1 MLRQPPPPKPKDKV
15 VEPLVIHWRIDAWF
29 PDLGPK
35 AKVLKRYHE
44 ELLSVNKSI
53 NLIGPNSIS
62 NADLIHFADSILASR
77 AIHKSSAGHEIFDIG
92 SGNGFPG
99 LVYSV
104 LFPDVKVHL
113 VDNDPRK
120 AEFLRNMIRVLDLKN
135 TDVIEKAF
143 EALPAESMK
152 YAMSRGLAAI
162 PKALLLARKPLKVN
176 GVFYSVKGTEWPLE
190 IAEMP
195 TQLCSFWNSGLISE
209 YSLPVGD
216 LKFFVVGSE
225 KIKN

>member
-15 VEPLVIHWRIDAWF
+15 AEPLVINWRIDAWF
-29 PDLGPK
+29 PELGAK
-35 AKVLKRYHE
+35 TKVLKKFHE
-44 ELLSVNKSI
+44 DLLNVNKSL

-62 NADLIHFADSILASR
+62 NADLMHFADSILACR
-77 AIHKSSAGHEIFDIG
+77 AIHKSSAGHEIYDIG

-99 LVYSV
+99 IVYSI

-113 VDNDPRK
+113 VDNDSRK
-120 AEFLRNMIRVLDLKN
+120 AEFLRNMIRGLGLKN
-135 TDVIEKAF
+135 TTVIEKSF
-143 EALPAESMK
+143 EALPAESIK
-152 YAMSRGLAAI
+152 YAMTRGLAAI
-162 PKALLLARKPLKVN
+162 PKALLWARKPMMTK
-176 GVFYSVKGTEWPLE
+176 GMFYFIKGTEWPLE
-190 IAEMP
+190 IGEMP

-209 YSLPVGD
+209 YSLPAGE